1 MLLFKLFIIFNI
13 SFMWFIHG
21 GIFSGTLCNPFPTN
35 INKDS
40 AAVPEPLFI
49 ILTRL
54 FTFIFIPFFFFCRF
68 FIWFRLFWFDK
79 FNPIITQSLI

>member
-40 AAVPEPLFI
+40 AAVPEPFLSF
-49 ILTRL
+49 
-54 FTFIFIPFFFFCRF
+54 
-68 FIWFRLFWFDK
+68 
-79 FNPIITQSLI
+79 

>member
-1 MLLFKLFIIFNI
+1 
-13 SFMWFIHG
+13 MWFIHG

-35 INKDS
+35 VNKDS

-54 FTFIFIPFFFFCRF
+54 STFIFIPFFCVVVFY
-68 FIWFRLFWFDK
+68 LV
-79 FNPIITQSLI
+79 

>member
-1 MLLFKLFIIFNI
+1 
-13 SFMWFIHG
+13 MWFIHG

-54 FTFIFIPFFFFCRF
+54 FTFIFIPFFFFCVF
-68 FIWFRLFWFDK
+68 LCGLGCFG
-79 FNPIITQSLI
+79 LINLIQ

>member
-1 MLLFKLFIIFNI
+1 
-13 SFMWFIHG
+13 MWFIHG

-40 AAVPEPLFI
+40 AAVPELLFI

-54 FTFIFIPFFFFCRF
+54 STFIFIPFLLLSF

>member
-21 GIFSGTLCNPFPTN
+21 GIFSGTLCNPFPAN

-40 AAVPEPLFI
+40 AAVPELLFI

-54 FTFIFIPFFFFCRF
+54 STFIFIPFLLLSFFY
-68 FIWFRLFWFDK
+68 LV
-79 FNPIITQSLI
+79 

>member
-1 MLLFKLFIIFNI
+1 
-13 SFMWFIHG
+13 MWFIHG

-40 AAVPEPLFI
+40 AAVPELLFI

-54 FTFIFIPFFFFCRF
+54 STFIFIPFLLSSFFY
-68 FIWFRLFWFDK
+68 LV
-79 FNPIITQSLI
+79 

>member
-1 MLLFKLFIIFNI
+1 
-13 SFMWFIHG
+13 MWFIHG
-21 GIFSGTLCNPFPTN
+21 SIFSGTLCNPFPTN

-54 FTFIFIPFFFFCRF
+54 FTFIFIPFFFFVVFLSGLGCF
-68 FIWFRLFWFDK
+68 G
-79 FNPIITQSLI
+79 LINLIQ

>member
-1 MLLFKLFIIFNI
+1 
-13 SFMWFIHG
+13 MWFIHG

-54 FTFIFIPFFFFCRF
+54 FTFIFIPFFFVVVFLSGLGCF
-68 FIWFRLFWFDK
+68 G
-79 FNPIITQSLI
+79 LINLIQ